1 LLLGA
6 IENLWENA
14 PTACKNI
21 TLFVY
26 LWCAAHDAH
35 HTWHGD
41 RGGPCHFLH
50 PLTFLDRDKFVA
62 KISKFD
68 GLGGLYYHFCPDK
81 HVITFIGAICCPCG
95 AKTQYRHGCPVRR
108 PAGNYDAQATKRLLW
123 LVHWL
128 SYYA

>member
-95 AKTQYRHGCPVRR
+95 AKTQYNKHNTGMAALRADLPVIMMHKLQKDFC
-108 PAGNYDAQATKRLLW
+108 GWCTG
-123 LVHWL
+123 
-128 SYYA
+128 